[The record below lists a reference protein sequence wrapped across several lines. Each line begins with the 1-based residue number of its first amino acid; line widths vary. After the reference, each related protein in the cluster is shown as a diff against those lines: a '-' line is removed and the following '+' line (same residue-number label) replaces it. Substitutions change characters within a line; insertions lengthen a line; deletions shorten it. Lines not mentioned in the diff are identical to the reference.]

1 MKCGSIVRINDNN
14 EWNGLY
20 GVVRYI
26 RDNIAYIFCVCHPT
40 DLYVATEQNNICI
53 IEE

>member
-1 MKCGSIVRINDNN
+1 MKLGSIVRINDNN

-20 GVVRYI
+20 GVVRYLK
-26 RDNIAYIFCVCHPT
+26 DNIAYIFCIQNPCY
-40 DLYVATEQNNICI
+40 LYVVGESNNICV